1 MSQTHQYDDIIRRE
15 RHVSPRHPPMSN
27 YDRAAQFSPFAALT
41 GHDAA
46 ILETARLTDEKRDL
60 DETELSA
67 LNRELQKVLVCLEDE
82 PEVTITYFEPDNRKS
97 GGIYRTVTDSVK
109 KLDTFERQLV
119 LKNGTKILI
128 NNVMEMQIES
138 RK

>member
-1 MSQTHQYDDIIRRE
+1 MTGAYDDIIHLPHHISATRARMPL
-15 RHVSPRHPPMSN
+15 S
-27 YDRAAQFSPFAALT
+27 DRAAQFSPFAALT
-41 GHDAA
+41 GHDVA

-128 NNVMEMQIES
+128 NNVMEIQIKS

>member
-1 MSQTHQYDDIIRRE
+1 MTDAYDDIIHLPHHISATRARMPL
-15 RHVSPRHPPMSN
+15 S
-27 YDRAAQFSPFAALT
+27 DRAAQFSPFAALT

-60 DETELSA
+60 DETELRA
-67 LNRELQKVLVCLEDE
+67 LDRELQKVLVCLEDE

-128 NNVMEMQIES
+128 NNVMKIQIKS
-138 RK
+138 QK

>member
-1 MSQTHQYDDIIRRE
+1 MTGAYDDII
-15 RHVSPRHPPMSN
+15 HLPHLVSATRARMPLS
-27 YDRAAQFSPFAALT
+27 DRAAQFSPFAALT

-46 ILETARLTDEKRDL
+46 ILETARLTDEKKDL
-60 DETELSA
+60 DETELRA
-67 LNRELQKVLVCLEDE
+67 LDRELQKLLVCLEDE

-128 NNVMEMQIES
+128 NNVMEIQIKS
-138 RK
+138 QR

>member
-1 MSQTHQYDDIIRRE
+1 MTGAYDDIIHLPH
-15 RHVSPRHPPMSN
+15 HVSATRARMSLS
-27 YDRAAQFSPFAALT
+27 DRAAQFSPFSALT

-119 LKNGTKILI
+119 LKNGTTILI
-128 NNVMEMQIES
+128 NNVMEIQIKS
-138 RK
+138 QR